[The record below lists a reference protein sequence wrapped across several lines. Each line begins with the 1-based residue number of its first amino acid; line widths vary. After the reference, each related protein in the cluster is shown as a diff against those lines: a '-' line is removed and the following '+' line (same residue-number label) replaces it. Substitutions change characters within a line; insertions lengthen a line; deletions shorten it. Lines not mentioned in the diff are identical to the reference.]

1 MAETPKRSKHAA
13 TPAPKMPPAPP
24 AGNTELSEE
33 ELGKVSGG
41 IALEN
46 ERQWNEP
53 KMPAV
58 KSIIIP
64 KVDATLP

>member
-1 MAETPKRSKHAA
+1 MAETTKRSKRGA

-24 AGNTELSEE
+24 AANPELSDE

-41 IALEN
+41 IGFVSD
-46 ERQWNEP
+46 P
-53 KMPAV
+53 KLSPNMPTV
-58 KSIIIP
+58 RSIIIP